1 MLLGFVSS
9 SADAG
14 PGNIAMGTIE
24 ERGRGVRGHA
34 QVLKQALGYELSRG
48 SGFTLVADK
57 TAKRAVVKRI
67 HKTNRH
73 SIDESSWIQIGK
85 AVGATHLLLG
95 EVRQDRN
102 SCSAFVQLVH
112 LETRKTR
119 VTRPEYYDCTRHDL
133 VELAGDLSEELT
145 GKRATA
151 AAKRQHRRPRQ
162 PPIKITMRGHEAE
175 VDGVPYTLYAAAPES
190 DSAEKLHPDAVPFPP
205 IAPEYELRQRTEP
218 VTKPNRPAPAE
229 RTHAQKAPPPV
240 FTEAHEYLDLE
251 RWPALQPHTADD
263 GSPVFNLYE
272 LGRFLSRQS
281 ALTASAIMAWPIL
294 FVFVGALLQRAKK
307 SLAATWLRGGL
318 NISILCATSAV
329 AVYLLYR
336 YGLQRAVTEDM
347 DLFLLGAP
355 AAALVMW
362 AVGMRIFGLQSDLRI
377 FRQFM
382 WAGCLTATQCI
393 LLLVGTQMQMPVLYL
408 VAVLL
413 VLWLGL
419 RVLTKMRKVSP

>member
-1 MLLGFVSS
+1 MRGGFLGFAAMLLGFVSS
-9 SADAG
+9 SANAG

-175 VDGVPYTLYAAAPES
+175 VDGVPYTLYAAAPDS

-205 IAPEYELRQRTEP
+205 IAPEYELRHT
-218 VTKPNRPAPAE
+218 
-229 RTHAQKAPPPV
+229 QKAPPPA
-240 FTEAHEYLDLE
+240 FAEAHEYLDLE

-281 ALTASAIMAWPIL
+281 ALTASAIMGWPIL

-307 SLAATWLRGGL
+307 SLATTWLRVGL

-362 AVGMRIFGLQSDLRI
+362 AVGMRIFVLQSDLRI

-393 LLLVGTQMQMPVLYL
+393 LLLVGTQMQLPVLYL